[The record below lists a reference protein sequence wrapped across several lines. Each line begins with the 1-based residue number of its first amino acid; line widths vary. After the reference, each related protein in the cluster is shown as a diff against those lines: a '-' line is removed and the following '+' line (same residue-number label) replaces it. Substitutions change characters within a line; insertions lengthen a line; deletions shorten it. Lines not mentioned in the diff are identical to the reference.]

1 MKKVCLVLTM
11 AILAVSGVTA
21 QSLDDIF
28 NKAVSGVKNETKTE
42 EDESVFGNVIGVLL
56 GNADELKAE
65 DLLGAWNYEGI
76 SCVLESEQ
84 ALANIGGAVASSTLE
99 EKFDT
104 YLGKIGVAKGS
115 SSFTFNSDNTCVI
128 RLGGFTLNATYKLDT
143 ENKTIDFSFL
153 NNKMN
158 IKSQVSYQVSDLNVV
173 FNADKLL
180 ALIKKLTSYFSNGA
194 SSEEKMQIS
203 AISQTMSAV
212 GTIVEAYDG
221 MMLGAK
227 MSRGTA
233 VSSSET
239 AASATTSSATT
250 SSSSSESTS
259 TSSTKSSNGI
269 LSGLKKLF
277 K

>member
-1 MKKVCLVLTM
+1 MKKFYLVFTM

-42 EDESVFGNVIGVLL
+42 ENENALGNILGALL
-56 GNADELKAE
+56 GDADKLKAE
-65 DLLGAWNYEGI
+65 DLVGTWNYEGI

-84 ALANIGGAVASSTLE
+84 ALANIGGALAASTLE
-99 EKFDT
+99 EKIDT

-128 RLGGFTLNATYKLDT
+128 KLGGFTLNATYKLDP
-143 ENKTIDFSFL
+143 EKKTIDFSFL
-153 NNKMN
+153 KNKMK
-158 IKSQVSYQVSDLNVV
+158 IKSQVSYQVSDLNIV

-180 ALIKKLTSYFSNGA
+180 ALIKKLTSYFSKDA
-194 SSEEKMQIS
+194 SSEEKKQIS
-203 AISQTMSAV
+203 TISQTMSTLGSV
-212 GTIVEAYDG
+212 LEAYDG

-239 AASATTSSATT
+239 TSSATT
-250 SSSSSESTS
+250 TSATTSSSESTS

>member
-28 NKAVSGVKNETKTE
+28 NKAVSGVKNETTSE
-42 EDESVFGNVIGVLL
+42 EGESVFGNVIGVLL

-65 DLLGAWNYEGI
+65 DLLGTWNYEGI

-84 ALANIGGAVASSTLE
+84 ALANIGGAVAASTLE

-128 RLGGFTLNATYKLDT
+128 RLGGFTLNATYKLDP

-153 NNKMN
+153 KNKMN

-180 ALIKKLTSYFSNGA
+180 ALIKKLTSYFSKGA
-194 SSEEKMQIS
+194 SSEEKKQIS
-203 AISQTMSAV
+203 TISQTMSAV

-233 VSSSET
+233 AVSSSET
-239 AASATTSSATT
+239 AASATT
-250 SSSSSESTS
+250 SSESTS

>member
-1 MKKVCLVLTM
+1 MKKFYLVFTI
-11 AILAVSGVTA
+11 AILAVSGATA

-239 AASATTSSATT
+239 AASATTSS
-250 SSSSSESTS
+250 ESTS